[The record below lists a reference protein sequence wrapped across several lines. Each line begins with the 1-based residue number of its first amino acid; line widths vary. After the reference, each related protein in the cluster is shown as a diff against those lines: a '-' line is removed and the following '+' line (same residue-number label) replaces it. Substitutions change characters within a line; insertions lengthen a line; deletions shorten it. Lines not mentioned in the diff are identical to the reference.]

1 MPWLTDMETRLGDK
15 VIIYY
20 LSIVNALKPQNKRYL
35 LEGDDRYV
43 FVEYQYLYA
52 IVRGDDI
59 IPLNGY
65 CLIEP
70 CENPEITRTKERMKA
85 IGLEYTEGEKRLT
98 NEVTF
103 GIVKYLG
110 KPNREYVDETH
121 SDRGVDVAVGD
132 TVVIRK
138 TADIPLQY
146 ELHAKV
152 DGGKKYLRVQRRN
165 LLAKM

>member
-1 MPWLTDMETRLGDK
+1 MGDK
-15 VIIYY
+15 IIFYY
-20 LSIVNALKPQNKRYL
+20 LSVVNALKPQAKRYII
-35 LEGDDRYV
+35 EGEDK
-43 FVEYQYLYA
+43 FIFIEYQYLYC
-52 IVRGDDI
+52 IVRGDNI

-110 KPNREYVDETH
+110 KPNREYVDEAH
-121 SDRGVDVAVGD
+121 SDKGVDVAVGD
-132 TVVIRK
+132 VVVIKK
-138 TADIPLQY
+138 TNDIPLQY
-146 ELHAKV
+146 DLHQRV
-152 DGGKKYLRVQRRN
+152 NDGVKLLRVQRRN
-165 LLAKM
+165 LLAKI